1 VLYPPPQLSP
11 TSQVLARVLNA
22 TSGWSRA
29 RAWAVTGLA
38 VTCALLIEAITAI
51 HVSLLLFYFLICA
64 FTAWTL
70 GERPGL
76 AVAAFCIVGATIITH
91 IRAATTGEDP
101 LPFGTVVW
109 NTAVRWLSAS
119 LVVSVASGL
128 RTALALERWR
138 ASIDSLT
145 GVLNKSAFLGGQRN
159 VVGRALVERRVLL
172 LCYLDLDGF
181 KQVNDRFGHSAGDE
195 VLRTFA
201 TEAQAV
207 VREGDLFA
215 RIGGDEFVGLLTVRS
230 HDQGDHVATM
240 VHVRLSR
247 ILDDLD
253 LGVACSMG
261 ALIFDPPASGSLDEA
276 LKLAD
281 ALMYEV
287 KRSGKNA
294 LRIGHLDPRALPTE
308 MAEVAELSERPDVCD
323 AIERCSVAVPSER
336 RSA

>member
-1 VLYPPPQLSP
+1 MSP
-11 TSQVLARVLNA
+11 TSQVLARVLSA

-29 RAWAVTGLA
+29 RAWAVTALA
-38 VTCALLIEAITAI
+38 VVCALVVEAITAV
-51 HVSLLLFYFLICA
+51 HLSLLLFYFLICA
-64 FTAWTL
+64 FAAWTL
-70 GERPGL
+70 GERQGL
-76 AVAAFCIVGATIITH
+76 AVAAVCIVGATVITH
-91 IRAATTGEDP
+91 IRSTMPGEHA

-109 NTAVRWLSAS
+109 NMSVRWLSAS

-145 GVLNKSAFLGGQRN
+145 GVLNKSAFLGRQRS
-159 VVGRALVERRVLL
+159 VVGRALGEGRVLL

-181 KQVNDRFGHSAGDE
+181 KQVNDRYGHSLGDD

-207 VREGDLFA
+207 VRDGDLFA
-215 RIGGDEFVGLLTVRS
+215 RIGGDEFVGLLTVRN

-247 ILDDLD
+247 ILDDLG

-261 ALIFDPPASGSLDEA
+261 ALIFEPPASGSLDEA

-294 LRIGHLDPRALPTE
+294 LRIGHVDLRTLPTE
-308 MAEVAELSERPDVCD
+308 MAEVAELSECPDVCD
-323 AIERCSVAVPSER
+323 AIEHGSVAVPPGR